1 MLKFA
6 SIFQILPQLF
16 NIDYFVNKS
25 NTLFKKSFFF
35 VCFLVYTFS
44 SLAQVE
50 FVENKGQWPNPVK
63 YKGSISN
70 GAFYLEQNGF
80 SVVLHDPKDMNKISS
95 FFHGHDT
102 TRAVNE
108 KDITLHSFSYKV
120 SFEGSSSNPIL
131 SPEKALKTYHNYYI
145 GNDPKAWASG
155 CKLFQA
161 VTYKNIY
168 PGIDVRY
175 YSEGDKLKYDF
186 IVHPG
191 ANPNLIRMKYEGPE
205 KMLIDKGN
213 LIIKTSIGDV
223 TELFPFSY
231 QLQKN
236 GEREKIGCRFVLSG
250 KEVRFDLKAF
260 DRNQLLVIDPAIIF
274 SSFTGS
280 TADNWGY
287 TATPGPDGSF
297 FSGGVV
303 FGAGY
308 PVSTGAYQTTF
319 GGGQAES
326 NALNP
331 HDICIFKFTPNG
343 ADRLYATYL
352 GGSGNEQPHSMICDA
367 QGNLVIAGRSFSPN
381 YPTTVA
387 PIGPGGANDIIL
399 TKFNATGTALIG
411 SIKIGGSANDGVNI
425 RSKYENP
432 DGADRTRRN
441 YGDDA
446 RSEVILDR
454 DNNVILASCT
464 QSSDFPTLG
473 NSLNNTGVFGGGLQ
487 DGLVLKFD
495 PTLNIYRFGS
505 FFGGTGDEACFVASP
520 NPTNGNIYVAGGT
533 TGAIPGN
540 KIGVL
545 QPTYQGGETD
555 GFITE
560 LRPDLS
566 GIVRSTYLGTNRTD
580 QVYGLKFDKN
590 GFPYAMGT
598 TTGTWPVLNATY
610 SNPGSSQFIT
620 KLRPD
625 LSARVYS
632 TVFGNGL
639 SDPNISPIGF
649 LVDRCE
655 NVYVTG
661 WGGSINNFKN
671 YTTGN
676 TNGLPL
682 QDPLSAVGA
691 PDGED
696 FYFFV
701 LKRDAQSLLF
711 ASNFGQFRGNTGDHV
726 DGGTSRFDE
735 NGTIYQSMCANCNGG
750 ATFPTTPGAWR
761 RINGSSNCNEAA
773 VKVEMNFAGVDASAR
788 PTINSVVNDSSGC
801 VPFRVDFTDTLQKA
815 KTMYWDFGNGLKD
828 TTTAPNFSTFTNYQ
842 SLGTFTV
849 RVIAEDSTTCNIR
862 DTAFLT
868 ILSGGDIATLDFT
881 VSKDSPCTNLS
892 YSFINRSTA
901 TSGNFT
907 NSSFVWDYGDGSPLD
922 TSFNGQHTFP
932 SVGIYNV
939 TLKLINNQFCNAPIS
954 KTKEINVNPL
964 VKADFK
970 VDTLGCAP
978 YNAVFTNLSNTTNL
992 IWQFSDGT
1000 TSTAVNPV
1008 KLFSQPG
1015 SYTVRL
1021 IAIDS
1026 NTCNKRDTTDF
1037 ITVRAIQGPDAFFN
1051 WSPDPPVTNTPVSFS
1066 NGSNGAV
1073 RYQWNFG
1080 DGESST
1086 ETNPEHLYLATG
1098 SYNAQLIAT
1107 NSFGCTDTFTRR
1119 VNALIE
1125 PLLDV
1130 PNAFTP
1136 GRFGENG
1143 VIKVIGFGVAKMD
1156 WRIYNRW
1163 GQLVFRS
1170 SNVKNGWDGTFKGK
1184 LQPMEVYAFTLDV
1197 TFSDGRKV
1205 KRKGDITLI
1214 R

>member
-1 MLKFA
+1 MLKFHSDTRILFQV
-6 SIFQILPQLF
+6 SI
-16 NIDYFVNKS
+16 IDYFVSKS
-25 NTLFKKSFFF
+25 NVVIKKIILHTVFLFSVLFSF
-35 VCFLVYTFS
+35 
-44 SLAQVE
+44 AQVE
-50 FVENKGQWPNPVK
+50 FVENKGQWPKTVA

-70 GAFYLEQNGF
+70 GAFYLENNGF
-80 SVVLHDPKDMNKISS
+80 TVVLHSPSDMNAISS

-102 TRAVNE
+102 GRTS
-108 KDITLHSFSYKV
+108 KDGAITLHSFSYKV
-120 SFEGSSSNPIL
+120 SFEGSTLNP
-131 SPEKALKTYHNYYI
+131 SKQAEKPLKTYHNYFI
-145 GNDPKAWASG
+145 GNDPSSWSSG
-155 CKLFQA
+155 CRLFQA
-161 VTYKNIY
+161 VTYKNVY
-168 PGIDVRY
+168 PGIDLRY

-186 IVHPG
+186 IVNPG
-191 ANPNLIRMKYEGPE
+191 ANPNAIRMKYDGPE
-205 KMLIDKGN
+205 KLLVNKGN
-213 LIIKTSIGDV
+213 LVIKTSVGDV
-223 TELFPFSY
+223 TELYPYSY
-231 QLQKN
+231 QQTKE
-236 GEREKIGCRFVLSG
+236 GKREKIGCRFVAYG
-250 KEVRFDLKAF
+250 NEVRFDLKSYDA
-260 DRNQLLVIDPAIIF
+260 QEILVIDPAIIF

-297 FSGGVV
+297 YSGGVV
-303 FGAGY
+303 FADGY
-308 PVSTGAYQTTF
+308 PVSTGAYQSTF
-319 GGGQAES
+319 GGGQNES

-331 HDICIFKFTPNG
+331 HDIAIFKFSPNG
-343 ADRLYATYL
+343 ADRIYATYL

-367 QGNLVIAGRSFSPN
+367 QGNLVVAGRSFSPN
-381 YPTTVA
+381 YPTTV
-387 PIGPGGANDIIL
+387 PTIGPGGANDIIL
-399 TKFNATGTALIG
+399 TKLNATGTALIG
-411 SIKIGGSANDGVNI
+411 SVRIGGSANDGVNI

-446 RSEVILDR
+446 RSEVILDK
-454 DNNVILASCT
+454 DNNIILAACT
-464 QSSDFPTLG
+464 QSADFPTLG

-505 FFGGTGDEACFVASP
+505 FFGGSGDEACFVAST
-520 NPTNGNIYVAGGT
+520 NPTNGSIFVAGGT
-533 TGAIPGN
+533 TGFVPGN
-540 KIGVL
+540 KTGVV
-545 QPTYQGGETD
+545 QPNYQGGVTD

-566 GIVRSTYLGTNRTD
+566 GIIRTTYLGTTGID

-598 TTGTWPVLNATY
+598 TTGTWPIQNATY

-682 QDPLSAVGA
+682 QDPLPSIGS

-735 NGTIYQSMCANCNGG
+735 NGTIYQAICANCNGG

-788 PTINSVVNDSSGC
+788 PTINSVANDSSGC
-801 VPFRVDFTDTLQKA
+801 VPFRVDFTDTLQTA
-815 KTMYWDFGNGLKD
+815 KTVYWDFGNGEKD
-828 TTTAPNFSTFTNYQ
+828 TTRAPDFTAFTNYLTTG
-842 SLGTFTV
+842 SFTV
-849 RVIAEDSTTCNIR
+849 MVIAEDSTTCNIR
-862 DTAFLT
+862 DTTYLT
-868 ILSGGDIATLDFT
+868 ILSGGDIATLDFS

-892 YSFINRSTA
+892 YSFNNLSTA
-901 TSGNFT
+901 TNGNFT
-907 NSSFVWDYGDGSPLD
+907 NTSFVWDYGDGSAPD

-932 SVGIYNV
+932 SIGSYVV
-939 TLKLINNQFCNAPIS
+939 TLKLINQQFCNAPDT
-954 KTKEINVNPL
+954 KTKTINVNPL
-964 VKADFK
+964 VKADFR

-978 YNAVFTNLSNTTNL
+978 YNAVFTNLSSSSNV
-992 IWQFSDGT
+992 IWQFSDGSSS
-1000 TSTAVNPV
+1000 TSVNPV

-1015 SYTVRL
+1015 VYSVRL

-1026 NTCNKRDTTDF
+1026 NTCNKRDTTDY
-1037 ITVRAIQGPDAFFN
+1037 ITIRAIQGPDAFFS
-1051 WSPDPPVTNTPVSFS
+1051 WSPDPPVTNTPVAFN
-1066 NGSNGAV
+1066 NGSNGAI

-1080 DGESST
+1080 DGESSS
-1086 ETNPEHLYLATG
+1086 ETNPEHLYLSTG
-1098 SYNAQLIAT
+1098 SYNAQLIAY
-1107 NSFGCTDTFTRR
+1107 NEYGCTDTFTRR
-1119 VNALIE
+1119 VSALIE

-1143 VIKVIGFGVAKMD
+1143 VIKVKGFGIAKMD

-1170 SNVKNGWDGTFKGK
+1170 TNVKNGWDGTFKGK

-1197 TFSDGRKV
+1197 TFGDGKSV
-1205 KRKGDITLI
+1205 KRTGDITLI